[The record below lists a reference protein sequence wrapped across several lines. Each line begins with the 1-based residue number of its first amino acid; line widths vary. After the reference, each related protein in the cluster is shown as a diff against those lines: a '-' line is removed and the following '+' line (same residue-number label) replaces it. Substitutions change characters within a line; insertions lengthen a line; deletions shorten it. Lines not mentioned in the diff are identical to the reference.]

1 MDMSND
7 IALIL
12 FGSLLVLF
20 FLKVPIGFSIG
31 IASVLTLML
40 CTRVPLQ
47 VVPQRLFTA
56 TDSFPF
62 MAVPFF
68 ILSGSLME
76 QGGISQRLISLA
88 SAFLGACHGGLG
100 MVSIVACMFFAAI
113 SGSSAATTAA
123 IGGIMIPAMV
133 KHSYDVG
140 FASAVNAS
148 AGTIGIIIPPSI
160 PFVTYAVLTGASVGA
175 MFLGGMIPGLLMGL
189 SLIVIVYVISRKRGY
204 KDEYTASWHDCWVA
218 FKDAILAIFMPI
230 IVIGGI
236 YSGMFTPT
244 EAAVVAV
251 VYAFVIGTFVY
262 RQLKFKVIVDV
273 LIESAVSTAGILF
286 LIAAASLFGWILTN
300 NRIPDVIAK
309 WMLSVSSNPVII
321 LLLINVLLLVVGT
334 FLDTVAALIILVPI
348 LFPISVQLGID
359 PIHFGLIICV
369 NLAIGQVTPPFG
381 ICLFVAC
388 GVSGIKLEKI
398 AKSVLPFI
406 LALVVDV
413 LLVTYLPWLSTWLP
427 RALM

>member
-1 MDMSND
+1 
-7 IALIL
+7 
-12 FGSLLVLF
+12 
-20 FLKVPIGFSIG
+20 
-31 IASVLTLML
+31 
-40 CTRVPLQ
+40 
-47 VVPQRLFTA
+47 
-56 TDSFPF
+56 
-62 MAVPFF
+62 
-68 ILSGSLME
+68 
-76 QGGISQRLISLA
+76 
-88 SAFLGACHGGLG
+88 